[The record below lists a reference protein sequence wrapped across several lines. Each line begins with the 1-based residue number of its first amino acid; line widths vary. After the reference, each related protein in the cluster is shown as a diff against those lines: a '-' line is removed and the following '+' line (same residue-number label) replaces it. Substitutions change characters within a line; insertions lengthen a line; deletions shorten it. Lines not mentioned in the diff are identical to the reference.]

1 MRKLNK
7 RVKKMDLSIESN
19 YPGVVAGVDEAG
31 RGPLAGPVVAA
42 AVIIDQNNLIE
53 GIKDSKKLSKNKRE
67 ELYVKITQNYVW
79 SIGIV
84 EPKEIDEINI
94 LEATKKACVLAVEGL
109 IKEPSVVIVD
119 GNMKFSDQRFVS
131 YIKGDDRSIS
141 IAAASIIAKV
151 TRDRMMELLHQEF
164 PYYFWAKNSGYGTK
178 EHISAIE
185 KYGTSIHHRL
195 SFKLKNTG

>member
-1 MRKLNK
+1 
-7 RVKKMDLSIESN
+7 MDLSIESN

-42 AVIIDQNNLIE
+42 AVIIDQNNLIK

-79 SIGIV
+79 SIGVV

-195 SFKLKNTG
+195 SFKLKNTA

>member
-1 MRKLNK
+1 
-7 RVKKMDLSIESN
+7 MDLSIESN
-19 YPGVVAGVDEAG
+19 YQGVVAGVDEAG

-42 AVIIDQNNLIE
+42 AVIIDQNNLIK

-79 SIGIV
+79 SIGVV

-119 GNMKFSDQRFVS
+119 GNMKFSDKRFVS
-131 YIKGDDRSIS
+131 YIKGDDKSIS

-151 TRDRMMELLHQEF
+151 TRDRIMGLLHQEF

-195 SFKLKNTG
+195 SFKLKNTA